1 MGCILGGLWVQRVI
15 RTVSQ
20 AKVLPRICALN
31 HPFHKYLLTI
41 DCDRYFSRPQGGN
54 TTGFPWRIPMEL
66 PLSLGKTDNKQDFR
80 TLKIWYI
87 CVLWCEMLMRKK
99 DKVRKGER
107 VSVVGEAG
115 ASFGVSCW
123 SSHVRWSEHVPQK
136 CRLQMPLLDHGT
148 DLKQRD
154 V

>member
-20 AKVLPRICALN
+20 AKVLPRICALT

-41 DCDRYFSRPQGGN
+41 DCDRYFSRSQGGN
-54 TTGFPWRIPMEL
+54 TTGKRPIPMEL
-66 PLSLGKTDNKQDFR
+66 PLSLGKTDNEQDFK

-87 CVLWCEMLMRKK
+87 CILWCEMLMRKR
-99 DKVRKGER
+99 DKVRKRER
-107 VSVVGEAG
+107 VLVGEAG
-115 ASFGVSCW
+115 ASFGVSFR
-123 SSHVRWSEHVPQK
+123 SSRVGWSEHVPQK